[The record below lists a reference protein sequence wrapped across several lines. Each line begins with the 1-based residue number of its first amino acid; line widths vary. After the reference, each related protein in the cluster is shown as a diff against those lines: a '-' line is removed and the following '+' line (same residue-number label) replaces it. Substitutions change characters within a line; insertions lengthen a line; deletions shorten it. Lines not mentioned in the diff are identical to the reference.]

1 MEKNFIEEAFEEA
14 DYDIPPDICPIK
26 PSEIER
32 DGDAIWVTSLGNPR
46 RDISQPLLRAIYPNQ
61 WN

>member
-1 MEKNFIEEAFEEA
+1 MEKNFIDEEPFEEA

-32 DGDAIWVTSLGNPR
+32 DGDAIE
-46 RDISQPLLRAIYPNQ
+46 
-61 WN
+61 